1 MCGIVG
7 YIGKSEKA
15 IPFLLQGLEKLEYRG
30 YDSSGIAILNQNE
43 IKIIKKQGRLK
54 VIKDILDGKK
64 ELHSHLVIGHKR
76 WATHGNHSDVNAH
89 PHLSKSGKISVV
101 HNGIIENYINLKKDL
116 TKKGYEF
123 KSDTDTEVV
132 AQLLDSLYN
141 GDMFETIKKAT
152 QLLEGSFAL
161 GIICADYPDTL
172 FAAKKDSPLII
183 GLGENE
189 NYIASDIPAVLSKTR
204 KICRLK
210 EKQIAVLKNSDINIF
225 DFNGNKAKMEIS
237 EINWNVNAAEKNNY
251 DHFMIKEIMEQPE
264 VLNATISPR
273 LKDYKI
279 KLDNLN
285 FNEEYLKNLNKIS
298 IVACGS
304 AYHVGCVAK
313 YFMEELIKK
322 PVEVELASEFRY
334 RSPIVDK
341 NTLVIIISQ
350 SGETADSLAALREA
364 KKLGARVLSVVN
376 VVGSS
381 IANESDDVLYTWAG
395 PEIAVATTKAY
406 STQLSLMYLI
416 ALYISKTLGKIT
428 DDNYKDIIKN
438 IESIPEKITAILKKS
453 SSIEEIAKKYYQTEK
468 IFFIGRTLD
477 YAVCMEA
484 SLKLKEI
491 SYIHSEAYAAGEL
504 KHGTI
509 SLIDDKTLVIALA
522 TQDELFDKTISNIR
536 EVKSRGATILL
547 VTTEDKMDKIS
558 EIADD
563 VIYVP
568 KISNILSP
576 SLSVVPMQL
585 LSYYVAKFRG
595 CDIDKPR
602 NLAKSVTV
610 E

>member
-7 YIGKSEKA
+7 YIGKNENA

-30 YDSSGIAILNQNE
+30 YDSSGIAVLNQNK
-43 IKIIKKQGRLK
+43 IKIVKKQGRLK
-54 VIKDILDGKK
+54 VIKDILDNKK
-64 ELHSHLVIGHKR
+64 KLHSNIGIGHTR
-76 WATHGNHSDVNAH
+76 WATHGNPSDENAH

-101 HNGIIENYINLKKDL
+101 HNGIIENYITLKKDL
-116 TKKGYEF
+116 IEKGYEF
-123 KSDTDTEVV
+123 KSDTDTEVI

-141 GDMFETIKKAT
+141 GNMFETIKKAT
-152 QLLEGSFAL
+152 NILEGSFAL
-161 GIICADYPDTL
+161 GIICTDYPDTL
-172 FAAKKDSPLII
+172 FAIKKDSPLIV

-204 KICRLK
+204 RIFRLK
-210 EKQIAVLKNSDINIF
+210 EKQIAVLNSKNIDIF
-225 DFNGNKAKMEIS
+225 DFSGNKVEMEIS

-251 DHFMIKEIMEQPE
+251 DHFMMKEIMEQPE
-264 VLNATISPR
+264 VLNATILPR
-273 LKDYKI
+273 LCDYII

-285 FNEEYLKNLNKIS
+285 FTEEYLKNLNKIS

-304 AYHVGCVAK
+304 AYHVGCLAK
-313 YFMEELIKK
+313 YFMEELTGK

-364 KKLGARVLSVVN
+364 KKLGTRVLSIVN

-416 ALYISKTLGKIT
+416 SLYIGKTLNKIP
-428 DDNYKDIIKN
+428 DKQYSSLIKN
-438 IESIPEKITAILKKS
+438 IVLIPEKITEILKKS
-453 SSIEEIAKKYYQTEK
+453 SSIEEIAKKYCQTEK

-477 YAVCMEA
+477 YAVCMEG

-509 SLIDDKTLVIALA
+509 SLIDNETLVIALA
-522 TQDELFDKTISNIR
+522 TQDKLFDKTISNIR
-536 EVKSRGATILL
+536 EVKSRGAKILL
-547 VTTEDKMDKIS
+547 VTTEDKAAKIS

-563 VIYVP
+563 VIYIP
-568 KISNILSP
+568 KISNMFSP
-576 SLSVVPMQL
+576 SLSVVPLQL
-585 LSYYVAKFRG
+585 LSYYIAKFRG